1 MALPSTRRKASG
13 SCFLIAR
20 PHLTPPPPPP
30 NLTIRLGSES
40 LSPQFHIKWLGVV
53 LDPKLSFKLQGQAA
67 QKKGTSSILKF

>member
-13 SCFLIAR
+13 SCFLIA
-20 PHLTPPPPPP
+20 PASHPAPPPP